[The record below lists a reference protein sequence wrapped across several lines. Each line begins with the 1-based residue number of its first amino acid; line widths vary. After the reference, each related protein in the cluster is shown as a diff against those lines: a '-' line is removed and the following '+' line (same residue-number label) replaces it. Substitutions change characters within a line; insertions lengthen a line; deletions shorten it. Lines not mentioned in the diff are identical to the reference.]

1 MATNIQRRQFLLG
14 TAVLG
19 LGAAYSFAA
28 SQPQAKTKVISVV
41 AKKFEYSPSQIS
53 LKLGET
59 VVLEFI
65 SQDIVMG
72 FNAPDFK
79 TRADIIPGIK
89 THVTLT
95 PNKVGEFTFYCDIF
109 CGDGHENMTGTI
121 NVN

>member
-1 MATNIQRRQFLLG
+1 MATNIQRRQFLIG

-19 LGAAYSFAA
+19 FSAVYGFAA

-41 AKKFEYSPSQIS
+41 AKKFEYSPSEIR
-53 LKLGET
+53 LKMGET
-59 VVLEFI
+59 VVLELI
-65 SQDIVMG
+65 SQDVVMG

-79 TRADIIPGIK
+79 TRADIIPGVK
-89 THVTLT
+89 TRVSLT

-121 NVN
+121 IVS

>member
-19 LGAAYSFAA
+19 FSAVCGFAA

-41 AKKFEYSPSQIS
+41 AKKFEYSPSEIR
-53 LKLGET
+53 LKMGET
-59 VVLEFI
+59 VVLELI
-65 SQDIVMG
+65 SQDVVMG

-79 TRADIIPGIK
+79 TRADIIPGVK
-89 THVTLT
+89 TRVSLT

-121 NVN
+121 IVS